1 MLRRIL
7 HWAAALFFLAI
18 AGLAL
23 WLYAPDKPRA
33 ALEAAYPGEYL
44 HVRGQRVRM
53 LDTGPRDAPA
63 LILLHGFGSS
73 LDTWDP
79 WAKALSGQYRVI
91 RFDLPGFGLTGPDET
106 RDYSD
111 ARTLLVLEGLMD
123 RLGVARATLIG
134 NSLGGRFAWEFAA
147 RFPLRVEKLVLISPD
162 GFASPGFDYGKAPEV
177 PFVMNL
183 MPWVGARALIRDNLA
198 PAWANPEA
206 LPDAVLDRYRDMLLA
221 PGVRHAI
228 LDRTRQTILTDP
240 SARLRTITAPT
251 LILWG
256 EQDRMIP
263 IRNAQDYLRLMPHA
277 CLVRLPGMGHVP
289 FEESPAASLP
299 PLVRFLAGGK
309 DLMLSPRSASSES
322 LGETIPCPAG

>member
-1 MLRRIL
+1 MLGNIL
-7 HWAAALFFLAI
+7 RWSGALLLVAI

-33 ALEAAYPGEYL
+33 ALEAAYPGQYL
-44 HVRGQRVRM
+44 PVRGQRVRI
-53 LDTGPRDAPA
+53 LDSGPRDAPV

-73 LDTWDP
+73 LDTWDA
-79 WAKALSGQYRVI
+79 WARTLSARYRVI
-91 RFDLPGFGLTGPDET
+91 RLDLPGFGLTGPDAT

-147 RFPLRVEKLVLISPD
+147 CYPLRVDKLVLISPD
-162 GFASPGFDYGKAPEV
+162 GFASPGFDYGKPPEV

-198 PAWANPEA
+198 PAWAHPEA

-221 PGVRHAI
+221 PGVRRAI

-263 IRNAQDYLRLMPHA
+263 VRNAQDYLRLMPHA
-277 CLVRLPGMGHVP
+277 RLVRLPGMGHVP
-289 FEESPAASLP
+289 FEENPAAALP
-299 PLVRFLAGGK
+299 PLERFLAG
-309 DLMLSPRSASSES
+309 DTP
-322 LGETIPCPAG
+322 